1 MHLLSSAL
9 SISFILCFI
18 VRSVDGIPVP
28 ADSGN
33 RYRPIAPKPPVDG
46 GSHGRAG
53 GYYGHNQGFSQYG
66 YGHGQESSHYG
77 YNQESPDG
85 YMGGSGH
92 GPIAPDLSA
101 PQGNAAIPHYPATE
115 LLPTITEHPT
125 VLAIPEHS
133 AAPPP
138 AHLDYILTVETEG
151 RALTDIAQYELSML
165 GEIILKDWDGVQY
178 SVQKNYHIITANNAD
193 HPYLTYFTLEA
204 AEGTRSL
211 RCPHNNPCFGTC
223 APGNERNWVIESM
236 VLENHLIP
244 HIEVSYDLPQ
254 ENWILVLGHMGVPT
268 DIRWLLKFVG
278 RHALIHWEGTPWRH
292 PTFVNRDITA
302 DDPPFPY
309 DTYNFQMAG
318 SSSSTMHSCPSNDP
332 CSGRFHGGEWF
343 IESRIMGRIKIGG
356 NPLHVQILEHGHTH

>member
-1 MHLLSSAL
+1 LR
-9 SISFILCFI
+9 
-18 VRSVDGIPVP
+18 V
-28 ADSGN
+28 
-33 RYRPIAPKPPVDG
+33 
-46 GSHGRAG
+46 
-53 GYYGHNQGFSQYG
+53 
-66 YGHGQESSHYG
+66 
-77 YNQESPDG
+77 
-85 YMGGSGH
+85 
-92 GPIAPDLSA
+92 PDLSA

-178 SVQKNYHIITANNAD
+178 SVQKNYHIITANNAG

-223 APGNERNWVIESM
+223 APGSNERNWVIESM
-236 VLENHLIP
+236 VLENPLIP

-254 ENWILVLGHMGVPT
+254 ENWILILGHMGVPT

-302 DDPPFPY
+302 SVYLGSGRVPLKSARPGNRLTPVTVRPGSGFRVFPSRVA
-309 DTYNFQMAG
+309 AG
-318 SSSSTMHSCPSNDP
+318 SPP
-332 CSGRFHGGEWF
+332 GEGAG
-343 IESRIMGRIKIGG
+343 ETSDDVC
-356 NPLHVQILEHGHTH
+356 H